1 MPVLISPSL
10 ADAPYLPA
18 LEDDLVATSST
29 ACRTSASTT
38 DFLQVVKTFCY
49 VGQCGVGGVE
59 CADKLTLIVDA
70 RDAAVLKGLTYLLQ
84 SPQTSSRPR
93 VLLIS
98 SVQTWAGSKSASAAV
113 ASSDASSFW
122 NRLPL
127 TGEYG
132 LYSTENQ
139 YATFLLND
147 KLPGFELCIVPVG
160 LVYGG
165 SGGDLAPAFDALWKY
180 DKNTHKAD
188 TPVLK
193 IKSLTAGTNSVPLVH
208 QAALGKTLSKL
219 CNARTVPLFLPA
231 AGGDSGDLMTLFK
244 TLFSTLNGLEEA
256 NIACSD
262 ETEIVEEILQANTA
276 HPRTLLWSAN
286 VAFDASCTEAYADSL
301 GAGLIAG
308 INDSWADFQ
317 KARNL
322 SPVSVFV
329 SGTPGSGKTELAKS
343 LAEKVGAKYIDRACC
358 VMHVIKAEA
367 EDIADAG
374 LKTELF
380 EVLEGEITKTRAPP
394 KKGEEAIP
402 VTIDPVTFDLTDALV
417 AALPLPLQR
426 RCAASLIR
434 QDPLCARR
442 GYVMDLW
449 GTGLVNSWDELLEA
463 TSGPAAGAGAGSR
476 LGPELVVEVQATTEA
491 LVAKLCE
498 SLGIAEGTLAKA
510 PKDQQATVKA
520 LEEKLAAYT
529 ANMADIVYPEPPA
542 AVEGADGEEKGGE
555 GKGRAAA
562 ELPVHEFTKSHTAV
576 LDMQDKAKAV
586 SAGAAEAGAGEGA
599 GAAPEGGDEAGLES
613 QIAAAT
619 TPRFFRVNADTAVQE
634 VVLRA
639 VGSQILDV
647 HGAVGWLS
655 AEQIVD
661 LTVVAAAAAAPAAE
675 AEVEA
680 ASAVGDAVGE
690 ESKQQEQSAALAAEK
705 AAPATTAA
713 AAVASTQEA
722 TQQRIQKTLGECSE
736 ENKAI
741 LVDKT
746 ISLQKYLLQHVMPE
760 LAKGMVQI
768 AQQRPADPIGYLADH
783 LDALAANK
791 ESEAEM
797 AALLQFNK
805 LLAVAEGTWVE
816 PEEAASLA
824 ESGESGEAS
833 VVGMESLVDS
843 LEVASLE
850 P

>member
-98 SVQTWAGSKSASAAV
+98 SVQTWAGSKSASATV

-180 DKNTHKAD
+180 DKNTHTAD

-219 CNARTVPLFLPA
+219 CNARVVPLFLPA
-231 AGGDSGDLMTLFK
+231 AGGDSGDLMTLFR

-317 KARNL
+317 RARNL

-343 LAEKVGAKYIDRACC
+343 IAEKVGAKYIDRACC

-380 EVLEGEITKTRAPP
+380 EVLEAEITKTRAPP
-394 KKGEEAIP
+394 KKGEEAVP
-402 VTIDPVTFDLTDALV
+402 VTIDPATFDLTDALV

-463 TSGPAAGAGAGSR
+463 TSGPAAAAGASSR

-529 ANMADIVYPEPPA
+529 ANLADIVYPEPPA
-542 AVEGADGEEKGGE
+542 VAAADGEEKGGE
-555 GKGRAAA
+555 GEGMAAA

-586 SAGAAEAGAGEGA
+586 SAGAPEAGAEA
-599 GAAPEGGDEAGLES
+599 EAEGGDGAES
-613 QIAAAT
+613 ESRIAAV
-619 TPRFFRVNADTAVQE
+619 TPRFFRVNADTAAQE
-634 VVLRA
+634 VVFKA
-639 VGSQILDV
+639 VGSQMLDV
-647 HGAVGWLS
+647 HGTIGWLS

-661 LTVVAAAAAAPAAE
+661 LTVVAEAVAPAAE
-675 AEVEA
+675 AEAEA
-680 ASAVGDAVGE
+680 ASVGDAVGE
-690 ESKQQEQSAALAAEK
+690 ESKQQETATAPAAEK
-705 AAPATTAA
+705 AAPATTSAA
-713 AAVASTQEA
+713 AAGTHEA
-722 TQQRIQKTLGECSE
+722 TQQRIQKTLEECSE

-746 ISLQKYLLQHVMPE
+746 MSLQKYLLQHVMPA

-783 LDALAANK
+783 LDALAADK
-791 ESEAEM
+791 ESEAEVE
-797 AALLQFNK
+797 ALLQFNK

-816 PEEAASLA
+816 PEEVASLA
-824 ESGESGEAS
+824 ESGESGEGS
-833 VVGMESLVDS
+833 VVGAESLVDS